1 MYDGQTSH
9 GIEIKVLIKHSFLL
23 QTNFNV
29 AVLNVGAPAAGMNAA
44 VRAAV
49 RVGITEG
56 HKMFAVIDGFEGFA
70 RGKVSIT
77 CVDYIVVGTSSHITT
92 FVYVLRRYILSLQ
105 LWKLILLSSFISER
119 SIKLKL

>member
-1 MYDGQTSH
+1 M
-9 GIEIKVLIKHSFLL
+9 
-23 QTNFNV
+23 

-77 CVDYIVVGTSSHITT
+77 DVNHRVVCTSSPSNT
-92 FVYVLRRYILSLQ
+92 FMFCRNCCGNSFYRLLLYTDLQTPNGNCSAPLFQVEIDLS
-105 LWKLILLSSFISER
+105 
-119 SIKLKL
+119 

>member
-1 MYDGQTSH
+1 
-9 GIEIKVLIKHSFLL
+9 L

-77 CVDYIVVGTSSHITT
+77 CVDYIVVCTPSHTTT
-92 FVYVLRRYILSLQ
+92 FVYVLRRYVLS
-105 LWKLILLSSFISER
+105 
-119 SIKLKL
+119 